1 MHTPSRPREHVAAG
15 RRLLRRL
22 VVAAAT
28 AALTLSVAWASVG
41 LAPVGSAGDLT
52 GDDVEDRLAERDGP
66 GRPPWAGGPGGPG
79 GPGDD
84 GPGEP
89 SDPSDPDDPP
99 ASLLGAAVPEGTA
112 LVHVGAARRSID
124 PAPDEGQVWKKDLA
138 ACGLLD
144 PSTLEQVPGLLA
156 DVLARTGSPWPQ
168 DPDCLYLGG
177 YGIGPMNP
185 MVAVDGDHGLQA
197 RTVAIRGTDGGTF
210 VLVVVDGIGWMWE
223 RQHTCVGCGAQAIAS
238 RLGDELGIDPA
249 GIWLHATHSHTS
261 PDFMGAWGGVP
272 AWYLEQVT
280 ATIED
285 TVRDAVA
292 DLRPAVLEVGEVIAR
307 GHNRERR
314 STYRSAEEAHLGFA
328 RALAVTEDGRR
339 FLVDP
344 TRHGSGSDGSGW
356 DGSGSDGSGSDGAP
370 AVLATLG
377 AYAAHP
383 TTVSASDGVA
393 HPDWPALFERRAE
406 ERDGGVAV
414 HAMTGLGNLSTS
426 GGTQMGVALADE
438 LPAPGTARLL
448 QRADVRVA
456 SRTLVHPVSNLPLT
470 ILGVPGFVDRT
481 FLLEPASVR
490 TGQRPDTA
498 PCVSAAPAS
507 VEAPIAAVRIG
518 DELALT
524 AGPGELFANLSN
536 SIKERSGARVTLP
549 LSQVNDALGYIGQR
563 FELDRESQQG
573 LGFAADGYG
582 WVDYEDSYAI
592 DVCFGDE
599 VLERSLELL
608 ADLAG

>member
-1 MHTPSRPREHVAAG
+1 MRTPTDPSGPDPSGPDPRGPAPSERAATTATA

-28 AALTLSVAWASVG
+28 AALTVTVAYASVG
-41 LAPVGSAGDLT
+41 LAPVGAAGDLT
-52 GDDVEDRLAERDGP
+52 GHGGAEPSTERDGS

-79 GPGDD
+79 DPDPGDPTD
-84 GPGEP
+84 PGDPADPAPPTVGGPV
-89 SDPSDPDDPP
+89 PD
-99 ASLLGAAVPEGTA
+99 GTA

-124 PAPDEGQVWKKDLA
+124 PRPAEGEVWKRDLG

-144 PSTLEQVPGLLA
+144 PSTLEQAPGMLA

-185 MVAVDGDHGLQA
+185 MVDVDEEHGLSA
-197 RTVAIRGTDGGTF
+197 RAVALRGTDGGTF

-223 RQHTCVGCGAQAIAS
+223 RQHTCVECGAQAIAS

-249 GIWLHATHSHTS
+249 GIWIHATHSHTS

-272 AWYLEQVT
+272 GWYLAQVT

-285 TVRDAVA
+285 TVRDAVV

-328 RALAVTEDGRR
+328 RALAVTDDGSR
-339 FLVDP
+339 FLLDP
-344 TRHGSGSDGSGW
+344 AREAADG
-356 DGSGSDGSGSDGAP
+356 DRAP
-370 AVLATLG
+370 AVVATLG
-377 AYAAHP
+377 TYAAHP
-383 TTVSASDGVA
+383 TTVSASAGVA
-393 HPDWPALFERRAE
+393 DPDWPARFERRVE
-406 ERDGGVAV
+406 DRDGGLAL
-414 HAMTGLGNLSTS
+414 HAMTGLGNLSTA

-448 QRADVRVA
+448 RRADVRVA

-470 ILGVPGFVDRT
+470 VLGVPGFVDRT

-524 AGPGELFANLSN
+524 AGPGELYANLTN
-536 SIKERSGARVTLP
+536 TLKERSGARVTLP
-549 LSQVNDALGYIGQR
+549 LSQVNDALGYVGQS

>member
-1 MHTPSRPREHVAAG
+1 MRTPMDPRGRHPSERVPTGLAG

-28 AALTLSVAWASVG
+28 AALTVSVAYASVG

-52 GDDVEDRLAERDGP
+52 GGDVEGRLAERDGA

-79 GPGDD
+79 GPGDG

-99 ASLLGAAVPEGTA
+99 APHLGAAVPDGTA

-124 PAPDEGQVWKKDLA
+124 PAPDEAQGQVWKQDLA

-144 PSTLEQVPGLLA
+144 PSTVEQVPGMLA

-185 MVAVDGDHGLQA
+185 MVGVDEDHGLQA

-223 RQHTCVGCGAQAIAS
+223 RQHTCVGCGAQAIAT

-249 GIWLHATHSHTS
+249 GIWIHATHSHTS

-280 ATIED
+280 AAIED

-314 STYRSAEEAHLGFA
+314 STYRSAEEAHLGFV
-328 RALAVTEDGRR
+328 RALAVTEDGSRY
-339 FLVDP
+339 LVDP
-344 TRHGSGSDGSGW
+344 TR
-356 DGSGSDGSGSDGAP
+356 DGSGSEGSGSDGAP

-377 AYAAHP
+377 TYAAHP
-383 TTVSASDGVA
+383 TTVSASAGVA
-393 HPDWPALFERRAE
+393 HPDWPALFERRVE
-406 ERDGGVAV
+406 QRDGGITV

-426 GGTQMGVALADE
+426 GGTQMGAALADE

-456 SRTLVHPVSNLPLT
+456 SRTLVHPVSNLPLAV
-470 ILGVPGFVDRT
+470 LGVPGFVDRT
-481 FLLEPASVR
+481 FLLEPAAVR

-524 AGPGELFANLSN
+524 AGPGELFANLTN

-549 LSQVNDALGYIGQR
+549 LSQVNDALGYVGQS

-573 LGFAADGYG
+573 LGFAADGHG

>member
-1 MHTPSRPREHVAAG
+1 MSTPRDRRERDPSDRVPIASTG
-15 RRLLRRL
+15 RLLLRRL

-28 AALTLSVAWASVG
+28 GALTVSVAYASVG
-41 LAPVGSAGDLT
+41 LAPVRAAGDLT
-52 GDDVEDRLAERDGP
+52 GGPDAQRSEERDGSA
-66 GRPPWAGGPGGPG
+66 RPPWAGGPGGPG
-79 GPGDD
+79 EP

-89 SDPSDPDDPP
+89 SDPTDPTDPADPDEP
-99 ASLLGAAVPEGTA
+99 ASIVGGPVPVGTA

-124 PAPDEGQVWKKDLA
+124 PRPGEDDVWKQDLA

-144 PSTLEQVPGLLA
+144 PSTLEQVPGTLA
-156 DVLARTGSPWPQ
+156 DVLARAGSPWPQ

-185 MVAVDGDHGLQA
+185 MVAVDEDHGLSA
-197 RTVAIRGTDGGTF
+197 RALAIRGTDGGTF

-223 RQHTCVGCGAQAIAS
+223 RQHTCVDCGAQAIAR

-292 DLRPAVLEVGEVIAR
+292 GLRPAVLEVGEVIAR

-328 RALAVTEDGRR
+328 RALAVTDDGSR

-344 TRHGSGSDGSGW
+344 TR
-356 DGSGSDGSGSDGAP
+356 DGAPEGTEAVP

-377 AYAAHP
+377 TYAAHP
-383 TTVSASDGVA
+383 TTASTAAGVA
-393 HPDWPALFERRAE
+393 DPDWPARFERRVE
-406 ERDGGVAV
+406 DRDGGLAL
-414 HAMTGLGNLSTS
+414 HAMTGLGNLSAA

-438 LPAPGTARLL
+438 LPAPGTGRLL
-448 QRADVRVA
+448 ARADVRVA
-456 SRTLVHPVSNLPLT
+456 SRTLLHPVSNLPLT
-470 ILGVPGFVDRT
+470 VLGVPGFVDRT

-524 AGPGELFANLSN
+524 AGPGELFANLTN
-536 SIKERSGARVTLP
+536 TLKERSGARVTLP
-549 LSQVNDALGYIGQR
+549 LSQVNDALGYVGQS

-582 WVDYEDSYAI
+582 GVDYEDSYAI

-608 ADLAG
+608 TDLAG